1 VEVENM
7 SEKRTLLH
15 MLENL
20 RQKRAWLAFDVKRS
34 RLEEVIL
41 CVV

>member
-34 RLEEVIL
+34 RLEEVM